1 MMIKKLQ
8 KIEENEER
16 INKLLESLEVQN
28 DVLDRRLELIE
39 EKLFDKKER
48 VKIDRALKQL
58 KKRKIIEQKA
68 KKFLLN
74 PIKGEILEDR
84 DLIKAVV
91 MALKKDLKK
100 T

>member
-1 MMIKKLQ
+1 MIKKLQ